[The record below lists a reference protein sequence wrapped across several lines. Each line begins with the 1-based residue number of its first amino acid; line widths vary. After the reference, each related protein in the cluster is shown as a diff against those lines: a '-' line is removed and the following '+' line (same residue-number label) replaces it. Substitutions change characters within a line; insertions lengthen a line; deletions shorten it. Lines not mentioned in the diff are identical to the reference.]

1 MRDNAGSYAAI
12 VEPARQCGAARALP
26 CSLVFTNFELQSSMR
41 MHFVATTNCANTI
54 FADERSSDRVD
65 NRTASPF
72 VCYTVGMDDT
82 PGLGRPQQDDDQ
94 QRHTLTVHEVGE
106 RLTAAGVPRSERQI
120 KRYCESG
127 FLDAKKV
134 PGPTGDQWF
143 VAPAALPKLIGD
155 LQQWQMQRAGRSE
168 TRPATT
174 EHVTPEK
181 PINENADTP
190 GLGRPQQAMP
200 DQHKSEREASEA
212 VTSSYVTQL
221 ETRIDEKDQVI
232 GLLKGQLVAKDQQI
246 TDLSTR
252 FGNLSD
258 RFADTQKLLGAMQR
272 MFAPL
277 LGQGDPYSPGDK
289 PDVPTPTSSRSVDN
303 EQPAV

>member
-1 MRDNAGSYAAI
+1 MS
-12 VEPARQCGAARALP
+12 ARAIEWI
-26 CSLVFTNFELQSSMR
+26 TGR
-41 MHFVATTNCANTI
+41 
-54 FADERSSDRVD
+54 
-65 NRTASPF
+65 ASPC

-94 QRHTLTVHEVGE
+94 LRHTLTVHEVGE
-106 RLTAAGVPRSERQI
+106 RLGAAGVPRSERQI

-143 VAPAALPKLIGD
+143 VAPHALPKLIGD
-155 LQQWQMQRAGRSE
+155 LQQWQMQRAGHTE
-168 TRPATT
+168 TRPAVT
-174 EHVTPEK
+174 EHVMPEK
-181 PINENADTP
+181 ANVENADTP
-190 GLGRPQQAMP
+190 GLGRPEQATT
-200 DQHKSEREASEA
+200 DKENNTERGTSEV
-212 VTSSYVTQL
+212 VTSGYVTQL
-221 ETRIDEKDQVI
+221 ETRISEKDDVI

-277 LGQGDPYSPGDK
+277 LGQGDPYSSADK
-289 PDVPTPTSSRSVDN
+289 PDIATSVSSRSVDN
-303 EQPAV
+303 EQAAA

>member
-1 MRDNAGSYAAI
+1 M
-12 VEPARQCGAARALP
+12 
-26 CSLVFTNFELQSSMR
+26 T
-41 MHFVATTNCANTI
+41 
-54 FADERSSDRVD
+54 
-65 NRTASPF
+65 
-72 VCYTVGMDDT
+72 DT
-82 PGLGRPQQDDDQ
+82 PGFGRPQQDDDQ
-94 QRHTLTVHEVGE
+94 LRHTLTVHEVGD
-106 RLTAAGVPRSERQI
+106 RLGAAGVPRSDRQI

-155 LQQWQMQRAGRSE
+155 LQQWQIQRAGHGQ
-168 TRPATT
+168 TRPAVTQ
-174 EHVTPEK
+174 HVTAEK
-181 PINENADTP
+181 PSDTDAAMP
-190 GLGRPQQAMP
+190 GFGRPQQATT
-200 DQHKSEREASEA
+200 DKENKRGSEVREV
-212 VTSSYVTQL
+212 VTSAYVNQL
-221 ETRIDEKDQVI
+221 ETRINEKDEVI

-277 LGQGDPYSPGDK
+277 LGQADPYATAEEREAP
-289 PDVPTPTSSRSVDN
+289 PPRTVDN
-303 EQPAV
+303 EQNAA